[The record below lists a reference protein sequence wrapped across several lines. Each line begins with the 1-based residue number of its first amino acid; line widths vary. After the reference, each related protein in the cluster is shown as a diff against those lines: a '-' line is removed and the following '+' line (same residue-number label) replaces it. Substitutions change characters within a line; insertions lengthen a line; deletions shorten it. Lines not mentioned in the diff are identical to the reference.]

1 MAEVIEL
8 LPKGAIEKLSR
19 KKKAGRFRLVALAK
33 SQRAGPI
40 EEEASQ
46 PVQEAPDQAR
56 MVPNSV
62 DSPDCSSGQDAR
74 TPSAGETPALPGE
87 TAALAGEKPEAEEC
101 IDLFEIREGCLAV
114 VWKLAKVDDWGA
126 PVLGAA
132 CKEILGKKR
141 IRKVVFDFTG
151 VREMSTAAVSTLIR
165 FQNTIAHLEKTMC
178 LVAGPELRKQLT
190 HSHVDRMIEVVQS
203 VAQVIGT
210 EVRFQE
216 RPVVR
221 RQRKPWWK
229 LFLLLLVT
237 LLMQATT
244 AFGQSTEPTSEFP
257 TLFEMEKLL
266 PEAPELQV
274 ILLEIEK
281 LRLETSW
288 TRHVSFHTSYSQ
300 HFSAYVPVLSP
311 SDRKIS
317 GDTLILGVSASL
329 ALDELVQGRRKDRL
343 ELRLKQVEY
352 QRVYQAKL
360 AALRILYGNRDRL
373 GEQTKA
379 LEAQAKTAGLK
390 IERVRAGL
398 QFEFLSFTAID
409 LAEAE
414 EAVARLEAER
424 RETKLE
430 IESVEIR
437 ILEVVGKGES
447 GP

>member
-8 LPKGAIEKLSR
+8 VPKGAIERLSR
-19 KKKAGRFRLVALAK
+19 KKKAGSFRLVALAR

-40 EEEASQ
+40 EEEMSA
-46 PVQEAPDQAR
+46 PPEGAPEEAETVANA
-56 MVPNSV
+56 VGSV
-62 DSPDCSSGQDAR
+62 DCSSGQDAR
-74 TPSAGETPALPGE
+74 EPRAGETPALPGR
-87 TAALAGEKPEAEEC
+87 TPARAEDC
-101 IDLFEIREGCLAV
+101 FELYEVREGCLAV

-126 PVLGAA
+126 PVLGTV

-141 IRKVVFDFTG
+141 IRKVVFDFAG

-178 LVAGPELRKQLT
+178 LVAGPELRQQLAN
-190 HSHVDRMIEVVQS
+190 SHVDRMIDVVES
-203 VAQVIGT
+203 VAKVIGS
-210 EVRFQE
+210 EVKFEERSFVRERKKSWWRFLA
-216 RPVVR
+216 VV
-221 RQRKPWWK
+221 
-229 LFLLLLVT
+229 LVILT
-237 LLMQATT
+237 QT
-244 AFGQSTEPTSEFP
+244 ANAAGQPDFP
-257 TLFEMEKLL
+257 ALPELEKLL

-274 ILLEIEK
+274 IVLEIEK
-281 LRLETSW
+281 LRLGESW

-311 SDRKIS
+311 SDRKVS

-329 ALDELVQGRRKDRL
+329 ALDELVQGRKKDRL

-360 AALRILYGNRDRL
+360 AALRVLYANRDRL

-390 IERVRAGL
+390 LDRVRAGM
-398 QFEFLSFTAID
+398 QFDFLGFTAID

-424 RETKLE
+424 RQTELE

-437 ILEVVGKGES
+437 ILEVLGRGETQ
-447 GP
+447 P